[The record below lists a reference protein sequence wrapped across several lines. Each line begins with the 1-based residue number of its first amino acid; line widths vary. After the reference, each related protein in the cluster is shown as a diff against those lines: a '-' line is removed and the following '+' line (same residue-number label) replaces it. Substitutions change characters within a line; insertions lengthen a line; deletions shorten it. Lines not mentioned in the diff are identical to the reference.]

1 MSRIVYRP
9 PGVHM
14 CRPCCEEQPADPAG
28 SLAGKTLV
36 GEPPLAPDF
45 PRGTVW
51 ECDCGT
57 RWISRGVITRNYV
70 GALGG
75 GFSMDQLEW
84 RREGWFARW
93 RRLRMEQR
101 DV

>member
-9 PGVHM
+9 PGVHV
-14 CRPCCEEQPADPAG
+14 CRPGCEEQPADPAG
-28 SLAGKTLV
+28 SLAGKTLIS
-36 GEPPLAPDF
+36 PPWPPDF

-57 RWISRGVITRNYV
+57 RWISLGVVNRACT
-70 GALGG
+70 
-75 GFSMDQLEW
+75 GFTMDQLEW

-93 RRLRMEQR
+93 RRLRKEQR